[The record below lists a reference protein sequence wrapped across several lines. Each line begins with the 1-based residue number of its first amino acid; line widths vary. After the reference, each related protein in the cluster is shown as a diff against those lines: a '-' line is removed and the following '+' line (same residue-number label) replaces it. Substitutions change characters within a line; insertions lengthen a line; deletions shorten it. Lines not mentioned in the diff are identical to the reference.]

1 MGGSMVKLTSTQ
13 DKDLKEKMKQL
24 PMMKVQSTPPI
35 KLKDKAGRD
44 GIKLNLKKDFGFI
57 PEEIIIQKVYGGN
70 NKIVVSAIVPEMVLQ
85 KEEKK

>member
-35 KLKDKAGRD
+35 KLKDKAGRG